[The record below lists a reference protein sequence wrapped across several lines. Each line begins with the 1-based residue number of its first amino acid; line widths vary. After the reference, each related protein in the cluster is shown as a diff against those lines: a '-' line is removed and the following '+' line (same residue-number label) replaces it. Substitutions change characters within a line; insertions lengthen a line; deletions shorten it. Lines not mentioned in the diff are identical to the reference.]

1 MISIH
6 NNSGAMVALQTLG
19 GSNDQLNT
27 VQNSISTGKEFNTAQ
42 NNAALWAI
50 SELMNS
56 DIAGLRSVSD
66 SLSLGEA
73 TVAVASAGAEQ
84 ITETLTEMRSLA
96 VMASSGM
103 GDFSKFEAAMAQK
116 TDQINSII
124 STSGFNGVNLL
135 KTDVDGNGG
144 TSLTVASSL
153 SGTGSLSAL
162 SVDGVDFEGNALFDI
177 GNRTAITDSA
187 SALTAL
193 GEIEGFL
200 SYAIESSAALG
211 SSAESLAG
219 QNSFVGKLSDSITQ
233 GASSMIDTSMD
244 EAATRWRALQAQ
256 QQLSTLSLSIVSTM
270 PDTLRNLY

>member
-19 GSNDQLNT
+19 GVNTQLND
-27 VQNSISTGKEFNTAQ
+27 VQDDISTGQEVNTAQ

-56 DIAGLRSVSD
+56 DISGLRSVSE

-84 ITETLTEMRSLA
+84 ITETLSEMRSLA
-96 VMASSGM
+96 IMASSGM
-103 GDFSKFEAAMAQK
+103 GDFSKYEAALASK
-116 TDQINSII
+116 TEQINSII
-124 STSGFNGVNLL
+124 SSSGFNGVNLL
-135 KTDVDGNGG
+135 KADVDGAGG

-153 SGTGSLSAL
+153 PGTGSLSTL
-162 SVDGVDFEGNALFDI
+162 SVDGVDFESSPLFDL
-177 GNRTAITDSA
+177 GSRTAITDSA

-200 SYAIESSAALG
+200 SYAVDSSAALG
-211 SSAESLAG
+211 ASANTLAG
-219 QNSFVGKLSDSITQ
+219 QGDFISKVSDSITQ
-233 GASSMIDTSMD
+233 GVSSMIDTNME
-244 EAATRWRALQAQ
+244 EAAAQWRALQAQ
-256 QQLSTLSLSIVSTM
+256 QQLSTVALSIANSM

>member
-1 MISIH
+1 MISFH

-19 GSNDQLNT
+19 GVNSQLNQT
-27 VQNSISTGKEFNTAQ
+27 QDSISTGQTINSAQ
-42 NNAALWAI
+42 DNAALWAI

-56 DIAGLRSVSD
+56 DISGLRSVSD

-96 VMASSGM
+96 IMASSGM
-103 GDFSKFEAAMAQK
+103 GDFSKYETAMAKK
-116 TDQINSII
+116 TEQINSII
-124 STSGFNGVNLL
+124 SSSGFNGVNLL
-135 KTDVDGNGG
+135 KTDVDGAGSTG
-144 TSLTVASSL
+144 LTVPSAIS
-153 SGTGSLSAL
+153 TDGSLSTL
-162 SVDGVDFEGNALFDI
+162 SVDGVDFEGSPQFDL

-200 SYAIESSAALG
+200 AYAIEGSAALG
-211 SSAESLAG
+211 SSANQLAG
-219 QNSFVGKLSDSITQ
+219 QGDYVSKQSDALTR
-233 GASSMIDTSMD
+233 GVSSMIDTSIE
-244 EAATRWRALQAQ
+244 EAATKLLALQAQ
-256 QQLSTLSLSIVSTM
+256 QQLSTVSLSIVNTM

>member
-1 MISIH
+1 MISFH

-19 GSNDQLNT
+19 GVNSQLDHT
-27 VQNSISTGKEFNTAQ
+27 QDSISTGKTINSAQ
-42 NNAALWAI
+42 DNAALWAI

-56 DIAGLRSVSD
+56 DISGLRSVSD

-96 VMASSGM
+96 IMAASGM
-103 GDFSKFEAAMAQK
+103 GDFSKYEAAMAKK
-116 TDQINSII
+116 TEQINSII
-124 STSGFNGVNLL
+124 SSSGFNGVNLL
-135 KTDVDGNGG
+135 KTDVDGAGG
-144 TSLTVASSL
+144 TGLTVPSAIS
-153 SGTGSLSAL
+153 TDGSLSTL
-162 SVDGVDFEGNALFDI
+162 SVDGVDFEGSPQFDL

-200 SYAIESSAALG
+200 AYAIEGSAALG
-211 SSAESLAG
+211 SSANQLAG
-219 QNSFVGKLSDSITQ
+219 QGDYVSKQSDALTR
-233 GASSMIDTSMD
+233 GVSSMIDTNME
-244 EAATRWRALQAQ
+244 EAATKLLALQAQ
-256 QQLSTLSLSIVSTM
+256 QQLSTLSLSIVNTM

>member
-1 MISIH
+1 MISFH

-19 GSNDQLNT
+19 GVNSQLDHT
-27 VQNSISTGKEFNTAQ
+27 QDSISTGKTINSAQ
-42 NNAALWAI
+42 DNAALWAI

-56 DIAGLRSVSD
+56 DISSLRSVSD

-103 GDFSKFEAAMAQK
+103 GDFSKYEAAMAKK
-116 TDQINSII
+116 TEQINSII
-124 STSGFNGVNLL
+124 SSSEFNGVNLL
-135 KTDVDGNGG
+135 KTDVDGAGG
-144 TSLTVASSL
+144 TALTVPSAVSGNGNL
-153 SGTGSLSAL
+153 STL
-162 SVDGVDFEGNALFDI
+162 SVDGVDFEGSPQFDL
-177 GNRTAITDSA
+177 GSRTAITDSA

-200 SYAIESSAALG
+200 AYAIEGSAALG
-211 SSAESLAG
+211 SSANQLAG
-219 QNSFVGKLSDSITQ
+219 QGDYVSKKSDALTR
-233 GASSMIDTSMD
+233 GVSSMIDTNME
-244 EAATRWRALQAQ
+244 EAATKLLALQAQ
-256 QQLSTLSLSIVSTM
+256 QQLSTLSLSIVNTM

>member
-1 MISIH
+1 MISFH

-19 GSNDQLNT
+19 GVNSQLDHT
-27 VQNSISTGKEFNTAQ
+27 QDSISTGQNINSAQ

-56 DIAGLRSVSD
+56 DISGLRSVSD
-66 SLSLGEA
+66 SLSLAEA

-103 GDFSKFEAAMAQK
+103 GDFSKYEAAMAKK
-116 TDQINSII
+116 TEQINSII
-124 STSGFNGVNLL
+124 SSSEFNGVNLL
-135 KTDVDGNGG
+135 KTDVDGAGG
-144 TSLTVASSL
+144 TALTVPSAVSGSGNL
-153 SGTGSLSAL
+153 STL
-162 SVDGVDFEGNALFDI
+162 SVDGVDFEGSPQFDL
-177 GNRTAITDSA
+177 GSRTAITDRA

-200 SYAIESSAALG
+200 AYAIEGSAALG
-211 SSAESLAG
+211 SSANQLAG
-219 QNSFVGKLSDSITQ
+219 QGDYVSKQSDALTR
-233 GASSMIDTSMD
+233 GVSSMIDTNME
-244 EAATRWRALQAQ
+244 EAATKLLALQAQ
-256 QQLSTLSLSIVSTM
+256 QQLSTLSLSIVNTM

>member
-19 GSNDQLNT
+19 DVNTQLND
-27 VQNSISTGKEFNTAQ
+27 VQDDISTGQEVNTAQ

-56 DIAGLRSVSD
+56 DISGLRSVSE

-84 ITETLTEMRSLA
+84 ITETLSEMRSLA
-96 VMASSGM
+96 IMASSGM
-103 GDFSKFEAAMAQK
+103 GDFSKYEAALASK
-116 TDQINSII
+116 TEQINSII
-124 STSGFNGVNLL
+124 SSSGFNGVNLL
-135 KTDVDGNGG
+135 KADVDGAGG

-153 SGTGSLSAL
+153 PGTGSLSTL
-162 SVDGVDFEGNALFDI
+162 SVDGVDFESSPLFDL
-177 GNRTAITDSA
+177 GSRTAITDSA

-200 SYAIESSAALG
+200 SYAVDSSAALG
-211 SSAESLAG
+211 ASANTLAG
-219 QNSFVGKLSDSITQ
+219 QGDFISKVSDSITQ
-233 GASSMIDTSMD
+233 GVSSMIDTNME
-244 EAATRWRALQAQ
+244 EAAAQWRALQAQ
-256 QQLSTLSLSIVSTM
+256 QQLSTVALSIANSM

>member
-19 GSNDQLNT
+19 GVNTQLNT
-27 VQNSISTGKEFNTAQ
+27 VQDSISTGKEVNTAQ
-42 NNAALWAI
+42 DSAALWAI

-56 DIAGLRSVSD
+56 DISGLQSVSD

-84 ITETLTEMRSLA
+84 ITDTLTEMRSLA
-96 VMASSGM
+96 VMAASGM
-103 GDFSKFEAAMAQK
+103 GDFSKFEAALAK
-116 TDQINSII
+116 KSEKINSII
-124 STSGFNGVNLL
+124 SSASFNGVNLL
-135 KTDVDGNGG
+135 KTDVDGSGG

-153 SGTGSLSAL
+153 SGTGSLSII
-162 SVDGVDFEGNALFDI
+162 SVGGADFEGSPLFDI

-187 SALTAL
+187 SAMTAL
-193 GEIEGFL
+193 SEIEGFL
-200 SYAIESSAALG
+200 SFAIDSSAALG
-211 SSAESLAG
+211 ASANNLAS

-233 GASSMIDTSMD
+233 GVSSMIDTSME
-244 EAATRWRALQAQ
+244 EAATQWRALQAQ
-256 QQLSTLSLSIVSTM
+256 QQLSTVALSIVNTM

>member
-96 VMASSGM
+96 VMASSGR
-103 GDFSKFEAAMAQK
+103 SCA
-116 TDQINSII
+116 I
-124 STSGFNGVNLL
+124 S
-135 KTDVDGNGG
+135 
-144 TSLTVASSL
+144 
-153 SGTGSLSAL
+153 
-162 SVDGVDFEGNALFDI
+162 
-177 GNRTAITDSA
+177 R
-187 SALTAL
+187 
-193 GEIEGFL
+193 
-200 SYAIESSAALG
+200 
-211 SSAESLAG
+211 
-219 QNSFVGKLSDSITQ
+219 
-233 GASSMIDTSMD
+233 
-244 EAATRWRALQAQ
+244 
-256 QQLSTLSLSIVSTM
+256 
-270 PDTLRNLY
+270 

>member
-6 NNSGAMVALQTLG
+6 NNSGAMIALQTLG

-27 VQNSISTGKEFNTAQ
+27 VQDSISTGKEFNTAQ

-116 TDQINSII
+116 TEQINSII
-124 STSGFNGVNLL
+124 AASGFNGVNLL